1 MKERIIVTSIDCADA
16 YNRAVDYYYP
26 GRKRASVYAPKDFT
40 RLALI
45 LEKEQISANRY
56 IFFVFG
62 ILDLH
67 PVYAPKP
74 NRLTD
79 PLLIAKYRQMN

>member
-1 MKERIIVTSIDCADA
+1 MIKITTIDCADA
-16 YNRAVDYYYP
+16 YNRAVDYFYP
-26 GRKRASVYAPKDFT
+26 KRIKSSAVLPYEFA

-45 LEKEQISANRY
+45 LQKEQIEVNRY

-62 ILDLH
+62 ILDRH

-74 NRLTD
+74 SALINQV
-79 PLLIAKYRQMN
+79 LIARYRQMQ